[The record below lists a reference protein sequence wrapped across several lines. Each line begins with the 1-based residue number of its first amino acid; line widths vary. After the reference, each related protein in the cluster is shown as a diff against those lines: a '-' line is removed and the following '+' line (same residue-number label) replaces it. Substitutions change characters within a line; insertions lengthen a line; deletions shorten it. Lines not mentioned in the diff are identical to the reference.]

1 MKTFV
6 HTLLVGFGD
15 CDPAGIVYYPNFFRW
30 FDATAHVMFAA
41 VGCDWRGT
49 KRERNWI
56 VGPIVDAHAAFRAPA
71 THGDTLEVHAS
82 VSQWSAKSFRV
93 DYRIVRGPV
102 LIAEGWEVRIVA
114 EPHPDD
120 PSRIRALPLP
130 DAFRALFD

>member
-1 MKTFV
+1 M
-6 HTLLVGFGD
+6 
-15 CDPAGIVYYPNFFRW
+15 
-30 FDATAHVMFAA
+30 
-41 VGCDWRGT
+41 
-49 KRERNWI
+49 
-56 VGPIVDAHAAFRAPA
+56 
-71 THGDTLEVHAS
+71 HAS

-120 PSRIRALPLP
+120 PSRIRALPIP